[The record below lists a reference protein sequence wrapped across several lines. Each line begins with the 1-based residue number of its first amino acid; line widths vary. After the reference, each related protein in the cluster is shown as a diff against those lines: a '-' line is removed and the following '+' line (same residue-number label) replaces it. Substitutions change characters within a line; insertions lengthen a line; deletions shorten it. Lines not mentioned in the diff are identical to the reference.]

1 MKEEIIEELN
11 ELSPLLAHSK
21 AEYRY
26 NDIPEKYFNH
36 LQEIV
41 LSEIKLSTELSTKKH
56 YDDLP
61 KAYFDRLADTVFH
74 KINREKKSRI
84 ISIYRN
90 IKWVAI
96 AASLIGIILFINQV
110 DFMSNEQ
117 KGLAKSE
124 SYQELLNELSED
136 DIDALLKEF
145 STEEDFQYI
154 KTNNDIEHINFTP
167 LLSDELEEGYL
178 EEELNEEDIE
188 YLKTIM

>member
-21 AEYRY
+21 VQYMY
-26 NDIPEKYFNH
+26 NDLPEKYFNH

-41 LSEIKLSTELSTKKH
+41 LSEIKLSTELGTKKH

-61 KAYFDRLADTVFH
+61 KAYFDSLADTVFH
-74 KINREKKSRI
+74 KINKEKKSRVL
-84 ISIYRN
+84 SIYKN

-96 AASLIGIILFINQV
+96 AASFIGVFLFINKV
-110 DFMSNEQ
+110 DFMSNDQ
-117 KGLAKSE
+117 KGLVKSD
-124 SYQELLNELSED
+124 SYQEILNELSED
-136 DIDALLKEF
+136 DIDVLLKEF

-154 KTNNDIEHINFTP
+154 KTNNNIEHINFTP